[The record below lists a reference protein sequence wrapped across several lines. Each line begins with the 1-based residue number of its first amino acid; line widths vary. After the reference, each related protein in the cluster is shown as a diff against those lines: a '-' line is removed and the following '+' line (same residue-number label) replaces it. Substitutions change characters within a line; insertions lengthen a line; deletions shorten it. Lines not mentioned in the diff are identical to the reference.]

1 MNTPMLDV
9 PALLHLN
16 TFAGR
21 RSYRITVIGETREF
35 FRFRAETDI
44 PMPGRRP
51 LSAGAQGR
59 APKSAV
65 TPITTGSPP

>member
-1 MNTPMLDV
+1 MNQLVLDI
-9 PALLHLN
+9 PALLHLD

-35 FRFRAETDI
+35 FRFRAETGI
-44 PMPGRRP
+44 PMPGGRP
-51 LSAGAQGR
+51 LSAGARGR

-65 TPITTGSPP
+65 TPITPAPPS